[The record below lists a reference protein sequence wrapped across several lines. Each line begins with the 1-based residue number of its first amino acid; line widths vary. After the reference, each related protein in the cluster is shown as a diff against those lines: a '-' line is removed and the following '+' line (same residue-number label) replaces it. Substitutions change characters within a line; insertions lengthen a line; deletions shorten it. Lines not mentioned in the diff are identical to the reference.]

1 LLRRHPSRV
10 SNWSMDKAPAKL
22 RAELIAKGD
31 IARFQA
37 RVNVET
43 DDGRISLLMSL
54 LVHEFEPLR
63 IDTN

>member
-1 LLRRHPSRV
+1 
-10 SNWSMDKAPAKL
+10 MDKPPAEL

-43 DDGRISLLMSL
+43 DDGKISLLMSL

-63 IDTN
+63 IDTI

>member
-1 LLRRHPSRV
+1 
-10 SNWSMDKAPAKL
+10 MDKPPAAL

-37 RVNVET
+37 QVNVET
-43 DDGRISLLMSL
+43 DDGKISLLMSL

-63 IDTN
+63 IATN